1 MPLPFD
7 EDTQMKIDS
16 LCREYGVGKLW
27 LFGSYARGEQTDE
40 SDFDFVYLMN
50 RKEYG
55 WEIYVFADELEEVL
69 GRKVDIVPYLYMKP
83 PFKARVEKEMVSVY
97 EAA

>member
-1 MPLPFD
+1 MPFD

-50 RKEYG
+50 RKGTG
-55 WEIYVFADELEEVL
+55 WKIYVFADELEDVL
-69 GRKVDIVPYLYMKP
+69 GRKVDIVSYPYMKP
-83 PFKARVEKEMVSVY
+83 KFKERVEKEMVPVY